1 MKLLIIGHGR
11 HGKDTVAAMLN
22 EEFGLTHLA
31 SSEASSTIF
40 VFDVLRE
47 KYGYTTVDEC
57 FNDRA
62 NHRAEWYDL
71 ICDYN
76 KNDQARLAKE
86 IVSRA
91 NIYVGMRSSIELD
104 ECIKQGVFDV
114 IIGVI
119 DPRKPFEDLASM
131 SIDVEKYS
139 NVLILNDGTL
149 EELRTKVIE
158 TYDKILEKRETSS
171 EIGV

>member
-119 DPRKPFEDLASM
+119 DLRKPFEDLASM